1 MRKRWIKKLERMKAG
16 LVGGF
21 VCLHG
26 LKRLLR
32 EFLRKEHVCTPYPQ
46 EWDTL
51 FLQQMC
57 TELQGHFRK
66 WEPDVQVM
74 WWESIQAKGDG
85 KCKGPGAGD
94 WWVQLRK
101 GTRVA
106 FIWRRCVRLFMKLL
120 SSPKKTKNLYSFLI
134 EGGISW
140 PSCISGIFS
149 SSVAPSHTLNNQ
161 TSVCPSLIRPHPC

>member
-1 MRKRWIKKLERMKAG
+1 MRKRWIKKLERMKAA

-21 VCLHG
+21 VYLHG

-74 WWESIQAKGDG
+74 WWESIQAKGTASAKALEQEIDECSSG
-85 KCKGPGAGD
+85 RGQGWLLYDVDAWGY
-94 WWVQLRK
+94 L
-101 GTRVA
+101 
-106 FIWRRCVRLFMKLL
+106 MKLL

-140 PSCISGIFS
+140 PSCLSGIFP